1 MTRRRSGTTVHGVP
15 APFPQP
21 VIMRVGRRPPAPP
34 TVRSSAMLLL
44 NEELARARM
53 REYEAVAAETRLG
66 ARLHAA
72 HNWQRRAERAA
83 QRARLA
89 AAQVL

>member
-1 MTRRRSGTTVHGVP
+1 
-15 APFPQP
+15 
-21 VIMRVGRRPPAPP
+21 
-34 TVRSSAMLLL
+34 MLLL

-72 HNWQRRAERAA
+72 HKWQRRAERASR
-83 QRARLA
+83 RARLA
-89 AAQVL
+89 AAQIL

>member
-21 VIMRVGRRPPAPP
+21 VIMRVGRPPHAP

-53 REYEAVAAETRLG
+53 REYEAVAAEARLG
-66 ARLHAA
+66 SRVHAA
-72 HNWQRRAERAA
+72 HKWQRRAERAA

-89 AAQVL
+89 AAQIL

>member
-21 VIMRVGRRPPAPP
+21 VIMRVGRRPPAP

-53 REYEAVAAETRLG
+53 REYEAVAAQARLG
-66 ARLHAA
+66 ARVHAA
-72 HNWQRRAERAA
+72 HKWQRRAERASR
-83 QRARLA
+83 RARLA
-89 AAQVL
+89 ADQIL

>member
-1 MTRRRSGTTVHGVP
+1 MTRRRSGTTVHGAP
-15 APFPQP
+15 APVPQP
-21 VIMRVGRRPPAPP
+21 ALRVGARPLAPS
-34 TVRSSAMLLL
+34 VRSSAMLLL

-53 REYEAVAAETRLG
+53 REYEAVAAQARLG
-66 ARLHAA
+66 ARLTAA
-72 HNWQRRAERAA
+72 HKWQRRAERAA